1 MKIIFWI
8 CWIAELIT
16 VLWWIITD
24 AQQKNMQ
31 VNPFSYLCLIYL
43 IAVIAIRLGLHSIK
57 LSNVMVMIPAV
68 PLMLLGL
75 IILVAMISRGKWNWI
90 SFRYVLHWVRAGLIS
105 SLGNFF
111 NQTIYSK
118 YDLIIF
124 LRLLFL
130 SFITIILWDWW
141 KGEWWFTLNKGLN
154 QMI

>member
-75 IILVAMISRGKWNWI
+75 IILVAMISRGKWN
-90 SFRYVLHWVRAGLIS
+90 
-105 SLGNFF
+105 
-111 NQTIYSK
+111 
-118 YDLIIF
+118 
-124 LRLLFL
+124 
-130 SFITIILWDWW
+130 
-141 KGEWWFTLNKGLN
+141 
-154 QMI
+154 